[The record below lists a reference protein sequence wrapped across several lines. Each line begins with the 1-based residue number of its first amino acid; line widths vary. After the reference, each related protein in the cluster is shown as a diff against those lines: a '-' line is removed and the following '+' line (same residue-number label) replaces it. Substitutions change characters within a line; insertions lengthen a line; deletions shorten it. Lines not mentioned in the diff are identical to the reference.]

1 MADQIN
7 IDPVTRIEGHA
18 KISIHLDDDDRVED
32 ARFHVTQF
40 RGFEKLTHGRPFHE
54 MPSITARICGICPV
68 SHMVASGKACDDL
81 LAVRVPPAASQ
92 LRHALQLAQIL
103 QSHALSFFHLSGPDL
118 LGGMDADAEDRNIF
132 ALIEQ
137 NPELARQ
144 GIQLRKFGQ
153 EIIEALSGK
162 RIHGA
167 WVVPGGVNKV
177 LDVEDRDEI
186 LEQIPDVLESAQEIR
201 DKFRGMLGSF
211 EDEIESFG
219 NFPTAY
225 MGLVDEDGG
234 LQHYDGRLR
243 LMSNDG
249 EILEDQVDPADY
261 DALIGEEVEPWTYL
275 KFPYYREQGYPDG
288 IYRVGPLARLN
299 LVDEC
304 GTPQADHAWRE
315 FQDMSDGPIQ
325 SSFHYHYA
333 RLVELIYCV
342 EKIQELLEDDTA
354 LQDRVCADAGVNVNR
369 GVGIAEAPRGTLI
382 HDYTVD
388 DDGLIRGVNMII
400 ATGHNNLPMNKSIEQ
415 VARRYVDG
423 KNLEESMLNR
433 VEAVIRA
440 FDPCLSCSTHAV
452 GKMPLDIRLV
462 DSDGSTVDEVTRD

>member
-1 MADQIN
+1 MAEQIN

-18 KISIHLDDDDRVED
+18 KISIHLDDDDQVED

-40 RGFEKLTHGRPFHE
+40 RGFEKLTHGRPLHE
-54 MPSITARICGICPV
+54 MPSITSRICGICPV

-81 LAVRVPPAASQ
+81 LAVRIPPAASK
-92 LRHALQLAQIL
+92 LRHTLQLAQIL

-144 GIQLRKFGQ
+144 GIALRKFGQ
-153 EIIEALSGK
+153 DIIERLSGK

-167 WVVPGGVNKV
+167 WVVPGGVNKG
-177 LDVEDRDEI
+177 LEVEDRDEI
-186 LEQIPDVLESAQEIR
+186 LQQIPDVLKSAQEIR

-243 LMSNDG
+243 LMNSDG
-249 EILEDQVDPADY
+249 DILEDQVEPAEY
-261 DALIGEEVEPWTYL
+261 DDIIGEEVENWSYL

-299 LVDEC
+299 IVDKC
-304 GTPQADHAWRE
+304 GTPHADRAWRE
-315 FQDMSDGPIQ
+315 FQDMSEGPIQ

-333 RLVELIYCV
+333 RLVELIFCV
-342 EKIQELLEDDTA
+342 EKIKRLLEDETI
-354 LQDRVCADAGVNVNR
+354 LQDRVRAQAGPNVNH

-382 HDYTVD
+382 HDYTID
-388 DDGLIRGVNMII
+388 DQGLIRGVNMII
-400 ATGHNNLPMNKSIEQ
+400 ATGHNNLPMNRSIEQ

-423 KNLEESMLNR
+423 KNLQESMLNR

-440 FDPCLSCSTHAV
+440 FDPCLSCSTHAA
-452 GKMPLDIRLV
+452 GKMPLDIRLI
-462 DSDGSTVDEVTRD
+462 DADGDTVDEVTRD